1 MAVAVVL
8 LLISSGSV
16 TFLLRF
22 LAALWCDRR
31 VSQSCRAVV
40 LRMSVNARSN
50 FTLSTLV
57 PRILPQTGR
66 RPNSGPLSPALVVS
80 PLTRFGRSFEQVPAY
95 PIEPGA

>member
-40 LRMSVNARSN
+40 FTYVGEREIELHTLHSRSSN
-50 FTLSTLV
+50 SA
-57 PRILPQTGR
+57 PN
-66 RPNSGPLSPALVVS
+66 RPASQLGPALAGA
-80 PLTRFGRSFEQVPAY
+80 RR
-95 PIEPGA
+95 EPSHTLRLQL